1 MPYIDAHL
9 HLWDPARGDYGWLT
23 PQQPLLY
30 RRFAHTDA
38 KPLLD
43 ASRIDGAVLIQAAPS
58 SSETDYLLQI
68 ADSVPWVL
76 GVVGWVDLDAPDA
89 PEVIARRSRHPK
101 FVGIRPMLQDLREVD
116 WIMGPQRAPALQAMQ
131 RHRLVFDALIRP
143 AHLPLMEQLASQ
155 YSSLAIVIDHAAKP
169 TIGPQVDQ
177 AWLSAMRRI
186 AAYRNVSC
194 KISGLLTEL
203 RPGAQTSMVSS
214 YIATLIDLFE
224 PHRLLWGSDW
234 PVLTL
239 AASYSEWASLAAR
252 TLEKSIPQGVA
263 AIMGGTALRTY
274 QLGTRA

>member
-1 MPYIDAHL
+1 MRYIDAHL

-23 PQQPLLY
+23 PQQPRLY

-43 ASRIDGAVLIQAAPS
+43 ASQIDGAVLIQAAPS

-76 GVVGWVDLDAPDA
+76 GVVGWVDLDAPDV

-116 WIMGPQRAPALQAMQ
+116 WIMGPRRAPALQAMQ
-131 RHRLVFDALIRP
+131 RHHLVFDALIRP

-169 TIGPQVDQ
+169 TIGPQVDRV
-177 AWLSAMRRI
+177 WLSAMRRI
-186 AAYRNVSC
+186 AAFRNVSC
-194 KISGLLTEL
+194 KLSGMLTEL
-203 RPGAQTSMVSS
+203 RPGTQTSMVSS
-214 YIATLIDLFE
+214 YIAALIDLFE

-239 AASYSEWASLAAR
+239 AASYSEWASLAVR
-252 TLEKSIPQGVA
+252 TLEKSIPQGAA